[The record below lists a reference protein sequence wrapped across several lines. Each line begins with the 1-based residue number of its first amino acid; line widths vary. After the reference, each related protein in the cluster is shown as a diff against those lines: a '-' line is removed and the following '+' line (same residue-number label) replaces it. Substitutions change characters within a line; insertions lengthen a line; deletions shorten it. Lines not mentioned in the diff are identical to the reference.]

1 MRDISTV
8 GVSFTFMAFRTVAGS
23 VAAGGSSWHENLPV
37 ACRTRW
43 GIREAGETVGM
54 DSTQAV
60 FQRQLE
66 KVRSEENKADS

>member
-1 MRDISTV
+1 MKTNPEIAVPV
-8 GVSFTFMAFRTVAGS
+8 GAY
-23 VAAGGSSWHENLPV
+23 EKL
-37 ACRTRW
+37 
-43 GIREAGETVGM
+43 GETVGM